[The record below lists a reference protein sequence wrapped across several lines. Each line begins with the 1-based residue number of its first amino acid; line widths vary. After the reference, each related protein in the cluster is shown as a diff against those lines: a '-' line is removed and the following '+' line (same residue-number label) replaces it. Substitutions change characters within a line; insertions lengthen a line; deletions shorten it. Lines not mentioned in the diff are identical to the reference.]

1 MAITAKSNRRRVKA
15 ADTKAAKAPKVPKFA
30 PSEDYIQADLVLG
43 NVHIEFVTDGD
54 VPYMLVAVPIGNN
67 ADATVTDKGNT
78 LTGTTGGWKKIE
90 QVPGLSVTVAAV
102 LSNKRK

>member
-1 MAITAKSNRRRVKA
+1 MAIAAKTNRRRVKST
-15 ADTKAAKAPKVPKFA
+15 DTKAAKAPVPKFT
-30 PSEDYIQADLVLG
+30 PSEDYIQPDLVLG
-43 NVHIEFVTDGD
+43 NVHIEFITDGP